1 MIVGMKRP
9 PSNTTGAVI
18 YTTSAIRGGEVE
30 EMLFV
35 MWYEFDPDHTTRV
48 IELWKSFKFPSEVKV
63 LHRYLLIGRH
73 MSAAIFEAPNE
84 ESLLKI
90 TLPFSSFGVAHIVP
104 AMTIEDAIKQM

>member
-1 MIVGMKRP
+1 
-9 PSNTTGAVI
+9 
-18 YTTSAIRGGEVE
+18 
-30 EMLFV
+30 MLFV

-73 MSAAIFEAPNE
+73 MSAAIFEAPPNE

>member
-1 MIVGMKRP
+1 M
-9 PSNTTGAVI
+9 
-18 YTTSAIRGGEVE
+18 
-30 EMLFV
+30 
-35 MWYEFDPDHTTRV
+35 
-48 IELWKSFKFPSEVKV
+48 KV

-73 MSAAIFEAPNE
+73 MSAAIFEAPPNE